1 MKGAKK
7 TNLPQTPQDDAI
19 QTLGRYVATDLAM
32 LAALHDREPTASL
45 LQVLRE
51 TEFPHG
57 LGLQLVGESGVQA
70 VELMHRVVA
79 NLPLTFEEG
88 RLNELAADYAGIYL
102 NYGIHASPLESVW
115 LDEENLTCQDS
126 MFQVRAWYEQYGL
139 GAENWRIRPD
149 DHLVL
154 QLQFLSHLFSTAPTL
169 AGLREA
175 AQFMDEHLL
184 RWLTPFAERVAA
196 RCDTAYFAAL
206 ALLTGAYG
214 EELRDLLAGLLKEPR
229 PSAAEID
236 ERMKPRRTSEAVP
249 VRFMPGMG
257 PAV

>member
-1 MKGAKK
+1 MMGAPK
-7 TNLPQTPQDDAI
+7 TKPPEIVPDDRMQA
-19 QTLGRYVATDLAM
+19 LGRCVATDLTM
-32 LAALHDREPTASL
+32 LVALHDREPTAAL
-45 LQVLRE
+45 LQALRE
-51 TEFPHG
+51 TDFPQN
-57 LGLQLVGESGVQA
+57 LALRLVSEPGLQAL
-70 VELMHRVVA
+70 ELMHRVIT
-79 NLPLTFEEG
+79 NLPRTFEEG

-102 NYGIHASPLESVW
+102 NFVIHASPLESVW

-126 MFQVRAWYEQYGL
+126 MFQVRSWYEQYGL

-154 QLQFLSHLFSTAPTL
+154 QLQFLSHLFSTTPTA

-175 AQFMDEHLL
+175 ARFMDEHLL

-206 ALLTGAYG
+206 AMLTGAYG
-214 EELRDLLAGLLKEPR
+214 EELRDLLAGLLSEPR
-229 PSAAEID
+229 PSAAEIE
-236 ERMKPRRTSEAVP
+236 ERMKPRRASEAVP
-249 VRFMPGMG
+249 IRFMPGMG